1 MNCPKCKTEISSK
14 DVFCP
19 NCNLRLIIEC
29 PKCKSKVRLGS
40 ASCKNCGYV
49 FVKFCPR
56 CNSANYV
63 SSPTCRKCFYVFED
77 IKDDVKI
84 EQNPSHIIKK
94 DEPVILR
101 QENKNLSSN
110 DDIKKQPKALYKGDG
125 RLELLIDFINLP
137 SVFKKFKD
145 EEFKN
150 KVLLNIK
157 TSIKVAFGSTAEFH
171 KENVARFKVNYN
183 KNNGIKDKI
192 EKFNA
197 EMLKFNTF
205 LNETLGAEIS
215 HKFVILCPG
224 EIEPDKPVM
233 QLAIGHDKDI
243 VTTKAAYEVLCEEI
257 PLVKISPD
265 SYKMAN
271 LEKDNIKTSEIK
283 ETDESVA
290 LEMVYQAICKDNN
303 IKGISINAPR
313 GTGKTY
319 ILNSLY
325 KRLEDSDM
333 AILPA
338 RCSALSQVAPF
349 GLFQDAFLNLFAL
362 PFAPVNY
369 RETSEELRSLI
380 NNYLPSSF
388 DKEKIETLINV
399 IYPLGEA
406 YYEEL
411 AKNKEKTFS
420 HIKDILDALRLNAKV
435 LLVVDDFDL
444 IDEMSF
450 EFLTYLIENNF
461 FTDGSKFL
469 LCYRNQNS
477 LNMYIPQEI
486 LSKENC
492 LDISLKKREIGSVRA
507 YIKKHLGDVSVLP
520 RKISDQIIMNAKG
533 DLAYT
538 GQVLYHLTETKKIK
552 LQQGKFVFS
561 SAYEDYF
568 VPQTMADITAERLK
582 FLSVKSKT
590 EFVILC
596 LASFLGGKF
605 TKSVIQAVID
615 TTEDDFNRIMNS
627 LEVGGYITKI
637 DDEIYTFKNSL
648 LWTNVYIIARS
659 NPDMK
664 PYLEA
669 LLKVLLSRTISS
681 PAICALLAQIAGNKA
696 VALALWT
703 KNLKI
708 SSYIGDC
715 ALYVMSQKQ
724 SLINLEGLNLP
735 QEGYIRNNIY
745 ERLGKLTYKKNP
757 IQAIEYLSN
766 AVVEAKNQENTKK
779 IIELSGYLTES
790 CKLAQKYPAVIETI
804 DNLLNLFEGKSKA
817 EIQKALIKTR
827 KLGALL
833 AVGNYE
839 EINNTVNTEINLV
852 LSEAI
857 RQKKKLSY
865 ISKEDL
871 YRSWI
876 DSNITLIEAY
886 AYQGNPVAFELVDV
900 VEKEIFKDE
909 KNVDEELEKKLKLS
923 CALCYTTKGIFSQ
936 SDEILHTLIKEL
948 SNSKEDSMLTSKWNM
963 ITLFNKILR
972 SDFENIKEDLFEA
985 ATYANNIGDNFTKNI
1000 LKTLLAYVI
1009 LEEGDS
1015 LRALEI
1021 CQEQMNYFSNEKIA
1035 LGALIAWYISAKAT
1049 LNISGADKAI
1059 EICEKSIQISES
1071 TKINSIWFK
1080 VLFQILMAHAYI
1092 IKGDLE
1098 SAKMYTE
1105 LASQDVN
1112 QNELNY
1118 FMLLIVRLRA
1128 LIMQESVD
1136 SIEKDK
1142 KPELA
1147 LAAVKMFEK
1156 ALSLS
1161 NKLNLEKLN
1170 YKIQKE
1176 LTSFKASCQL
1186 KRITLQE

>member
-94 DEPVILR
+94 DESVILR

-411 AKNKEKTFS
+411 TKNKEKTFS

-492 LDISLKKREIGSVRA
+492 LDISLKKREIG
-507 YIKKHLGDVSVLP
+507 
-520 RKISDQIIMNAKG
+520 
-533 DLAYT
+533 T
-538 GQVLYHLTETKKIK
+538 
-552 LQQGKFVFS
+552 
-561 SAYEDYF
+561 
-568 VPQTMADITAERLK
+568 
-582 FLSVKSKT
+582 
-590 EFVILC
+590 
-596 LASFLGGKF
+596 
-605 TKSVIQAVID
+605 
-615 TTEDDFNRIMNS
+615 
-627 LEVGGYITKI
+627 
-637 DDEIYTFKNSL
+637 
-648 LWTNVYIIARS
+648 
-659 NPDMK
+659 
-664 PYLEA
+664 
-669 LLKVLLSRTISS
+669 
-681 PAICALLAQIAGNKA
+681 
-696 VALALWT
+696 
-703 KNLKI
+703 
-708 SSYIGDC
+708 
-715 ALYVMSQKQ
+715 
-724 SLINLEGLNLP
+724 
-735 QEGYIRNNIY
+735 
-745 ERLGKLTYKKNP
+745 
-757 IQAIEYLSN
+757 
-766 AVVEAKNQENTKK
+766 
-779 IIELSGYLTES
+779 
-790 CKLAQKYPAVIETI
+790 
-804 DNLLNLFEGKSKA
+804 
-817 EIQKALIKTR
+817 
-827 KLGALL
+827 
-833 AVGNYE
+833 
-839 EINNTVNTEINLV
+839 
-852 LSEAI
+852 
-857 RQKKKLSY
+857 
-865 ISKEDL
+865 
-871 YRSWI
+871 
-876 DSNITLIEAY
+876 
-886 AYQGNPVAFELVDV
+886 
-900 VEKEIFKDE
+900 
-909 KNVDEELEKKLKLS
+909 
-923 CALCYTTKGIFSQ
+923 
-936 SDEILHTLIKEL
+936 
-948 SNSKEDSMLTSKWNM
+948 
-963 ITLFNKILR
+963 
-972 SDFENIKEDLFEA
+972 
-985 ATYANNIGDNFTKNI
+985 
-1000 LKTLLAYVI
+1000 
-1009 LEEGDS
+1009 
-1015 LRALEI
+1015 
-1021 CQEQMNYFSNEKIA
+1021 
-1035 LGALIAWYISAKAT
+1035 
-1049 LNISGADKAI
+1049 
-1059 EICEKSIQISES
+1059 
-1071 TKINSIWFK
+1071 
-1080 VLFQILMAHAYI
+1080 
-1092 IKGDLE
+1092 
-1098 SAKMYTE
+1098 
-1105 LASQDVN
+1105 
-1112 QNELNY
+1112 
-1118 FMLLIVRLRA
+1118 
-1128 LIMQESVD
+1128 
-1136 SIEKDK
+1136 
-1142 KPELA
+1142 
-1147 LAAVKMFEK
+1147 
-1156 ALSLS
+1156 
-1161 NKLNLEKLN
+1161 
-1170 YKIQKE
+1170 
-1176 LTSFKASCQL
+1176 
-1186 KRITLQE
+1186 